1 MDTETYAR
9 MLLLVEAE
17 DKPGHTPYFLKRC
30 VYAVAKKNG
39 GGRDALNKAFAI
51 CVAQA
56 QASGKLKKGSMEP
69 TKSGTKD
76 SKAKKGEPS
85 EYGFSVDAYEKVL
98 ARARKKK
105 KATSEGVTLSKVYF
119 QLCEDLQ
126 LEQHVDMAK
135 FGSAVKEAVAAAGS
149 LQRSLKERSIA
160 AAPGHMA
167 KLVNLTMGSKGVM
180 GALGLT
186 GLLGA
191 VGAAKGSEL
200 GAHFEVMLAKFRG
213 AKAGNAMEWDRAS
226 AKAAQLGRELSMLHA
241 AKKDGEPDLESIVS
255 SLSDVYLLL
264 GQLSKLLV
272 DGLED
277 PGAKKAAEVVR
288 YDMRGLGQSFMTLSM
303 AHPG

>member
-1 MDTETYAR
+1 MDIETYAC
-9 MLLLVEAE
+9 MLYLVEAE
-17 DKPGHTPYFLKRC
+17 ESGHTPYFLKRC

-39 GGRDALNKAFAI
+39 GGRDALNKAFAV

-56 QASGKLKKGSMEP
+56 QKSGKLEKGSMEP
-69 TKSGTKD
+69 TKAGAQD
-76 SKAKKGEPS
+76 SKAKTGETS
-85 EYGFSVDAYEKVL
+85 QYGFSVDAYEKVL
-98 ARARKKK
+98 ARARKKQK
-105 KATSEGVTLSKVYF
+105 SEGVTLSKVYL

-135 FGSAVKEAVAAAGS
+135 FSSAVKDAVSAAGS
-149 LQRSLKERSIA
+149 LQRSLKERSVA

-213 AKAGNAMEWDRAS
+213 AKTGEAMEWDRAA
-226 AKAAQLGRELSMLHA
+226 AKAAQLGRELSTLHA

>member
-1 MDTETYAR
+1 MDIETQAR
-9 MLLLVEAE
+9 MLCLAEAE
-17 DKPGHTPYFLKRC
+17 DKPDRTPYFVKRC

-39 GGRDALNKAFAI
+39 GGREALNKAFAI

-56 QASGKLKKGSMEP
+56 QKSGKLKKGSMEP
-69 TKSGTKD
+69 TKTGEKD
-76 SKAKKGEPS
+76 SKAKKDEPS
-85 EYGFSVDAYEKVL
+85 QYGFSVDAYEKVL
-98 ARARKKK
+98 SRARKKAK
-105 KATSEGVTLSKVYF
+105 SEGVTLSRIYF

-126 LEQHVDMAK
+126 LEQHADMAK
-135 FGSAVKEAVAAAGS
+135 FGRAVKEAVSSAKS
-149 LQRSLKERSIA
+149 LQRALKEKSIETT
-160 AAPGHMA
+160 PGHMA
-167 KLVNLTMGSKGVM
+167 RLVTLTMGSKGVM

-191 VGAAKGSEL
+191 VGAARGSEL

-213 AKAGNAMEWDRAS
+213 AKTGEHMEWARAS
-226 AKAAQLGRELSMLHA
+226 AKAAQLGRELEMLHA

-264 GQLSKLLV
+264 GQLAKLLV

-277 PGAKKAAEVVR
+277 PGAKRAAEVVR
-288 YDMRGLGQSFMTLSM
+288 YDMRGLGQSFLTLSM